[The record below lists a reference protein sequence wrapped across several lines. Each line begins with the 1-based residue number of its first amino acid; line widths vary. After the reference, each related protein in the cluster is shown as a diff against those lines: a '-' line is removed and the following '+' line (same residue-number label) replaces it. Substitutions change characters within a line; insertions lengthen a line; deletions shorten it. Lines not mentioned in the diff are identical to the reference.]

1 MIVYHG
7 TTMEIKEPNVSFS
20 KNYLDFGKGFY
31 VTTYKEQ
38 AERWALRKALRLNK
52 EAVVNI
58 YELNENNNAKILNF
72 ETENEAWIDFVCDC
86 RRGGKEYEN
95 YDIIKGGVA
104 DDNVFKA
111 IDMYEKGIWD
121 KKRTLEELKC
131 YKTNDQICIVNQK
144 NIETQLVFLE
154 SYKVGDK
161 ND

>member
-52 EAVVNI
+52 EAIVNI
-58 YELNENNNAKILNF
+58 YELNEDNNAKILNF

-95 YDIIKGGVA
+95 FGIIKGGVA

-121 KKRTLEELKC
+121 KKRTLEEMKY

-144 NIETQLVFLE
+144 IIETQLVFLE